1 MTTKKTIL
9 YITYAIAIIGI
20 IAGVIL
26 VGNRQILQKD
36 AAPLTSLLFN
46 PSSLGVIRGKNFTVN
61 SKMNSGANIITGIDI
76 ELDFNPAAI
85 QVASVTP
92 TNSLS
97 NFTFIVK
104 NEINNN
110 LGKIRYIAFTTD
122 KTLGISGNIDLL
134 TISGSVPASATA
146 GSYQISYGSLTTLAA
161 VGEGQN
167 AVLNKTSAVVNVS
180 LPTPVPTASPS
191 PTIAP
196 TIRPTATATA
206 TATATSVPTIK
217 PTSTP
222 TVKPTVTPTVT
233 PSPIPNKTGDINSD
247 GSVDMIDIG
256 IVVDNYEVLP
266 ITVLKADLNSD
277 GAVNMVDIG
286 IVVDNY
292 ER

>member
-1 MTTKKTIL
+1 
-9 YITYAIAIIGI
+9 
-20 IAGVIL
+20 
-26 VGNRQILQKD
+26 
-36 AAPLTSLLFN
+36 
-46 PSSLGVIRGKNFTVN
+46 
-61 SKMNSGANIITGIDI
+61 MNSGTNMITGIDI

-97 NFTFIVK
+97 DFTFIVK

-134 TISGSVPASATA
+134 TISGSVPATATA

-217 PTSTP
+217 PT
-222 TVKPTVTPTVT
+222 VTPTVT

>member
-26 VGNRQILQKD
+26 VRNRQILQKD

-61 SKMNSGANIITGIDI
+61 SKMNSGTNIITGIDI

-97 NFTFIVK
+97 NFTFIVR
-104 NEINNN
+104 NEIDNN

-134 TISGSVPASATA
+134 TISGSVPATATA

-167 AVLNKTSAVVNVS
+167 AVLNKTSAVVTVS

-217 PTSTP
+217 PT
-222 TVKPTVTPTVT
+222 VTPTVT
-233 PSPIPNKTGDINSD
+233 FSPIPNKTGDINSD